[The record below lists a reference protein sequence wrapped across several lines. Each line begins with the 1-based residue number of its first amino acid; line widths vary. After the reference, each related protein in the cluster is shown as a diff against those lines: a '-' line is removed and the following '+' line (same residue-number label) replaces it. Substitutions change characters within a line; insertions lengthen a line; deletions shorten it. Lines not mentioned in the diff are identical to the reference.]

1 LGGRRRVPIA
11 ADWWFVSRIVEAG
24 VVLVATTGTT
34 AAVTALL
41 RRWAVRLGTISYP
54 TARGV
59 HERATPTLGGA
70 AMFAGLLVGM
80 AVASRLPT
88 FRPVFAG
95 SSEPLG
101 IVLAAAVV
109 FAVGAIDDMRPLSA
123 PAKLAGQ
130 VLAASILSLLGT
142 TLFYFRVPFVDVF
155 TVSPELAPVV
165 TIVWV
170 VLMVNAVNLIDGLD
184 GLAAGI
190 VAIAAGAFFLYSTNL
205 LDAGLIGDGNVGPLL
220 ALVVLGLC
228 VGFLPHNVHPARIF
242 MGDCGALLLGL
253 LMAASTI
260 SVGGRVVD
268 QFSGQ
273 AYFFF
278 APLAIPFLVLG
289 VPLLDVVFSLVR
301 RATRGARWHEADKDH
316 LHHRLM
322 RLGHGHW
329 RSVLILWGWTAILSA
344 LVLYPT
350 YTGNGDAIVPLGV
363 LALGLLLYTLFSP
376 GLGKRAREAA

>member
-1 LGGRRRVPIA
+1 M
-11 ADWWFVSRIVEAG
+11 EAG
-24 VVLVATTGTT
+24 VVLGAAATTT
-34 AAVTALL
+34 AAVTAIL

-54 TARGV
+54 TPRGV

-80 AVASRLPT
+80 AVASKMPT
-88 FRPVFAG
+88 FRAAFAG

-101 IVLAAAVV
+101 IVLAAAVI
-109 FAVGAIDDMRPLSA
+109 FAVGALDDMRPLSA

-142 TLFYFRVPFVDVF
+142 TIFYFRVPFVDVF
-155 TVSPELAPVV
+155 TISPELAPVV

-190 VAIAAGAFFLYSTNL
+190 VAIAAGAFFLYGTNL

-220 ALVVLGLC
+220 ALVVLALC
-228 VGFLPHNVHPARIF
+228 LGFLPHNVHPARIF
-242 MGDCGALLLGL
+242 MGDSGAMLLGL

-289 VPLLDVVFSLVR
+289 VPLLDVVFSLIR

-376 GLGKRAREAA
+376 GLGRRTREAS

>member
-1 LGGRRRVPIA
+1 VVAAGFAIA